1 MRKILVFFILFVII
15 SFTSLILIL
24 STIGIETNKFN
35 KLVTE
40 KASQDKNISLKL
52 ETIKFKINP
61 KEFSL
66 FLETQNPEIKYRDLL
81 MPVNNIKVYVDFLS
95 FFRAD
100 PIIKKINL
108 MSGELSINQI
118 SKLSSIIKP
127 STFKSLLNNK
137 IKEGKLISE
146 IEIFLKNDGSI
157 KDFIVKGTIRNL
169 KVELFNNINLKKTNL
184 SFFADKNDILIKN
197 IFGFLEEIKI
207 SDGDIRLNLE
217 NGIKLNSNF
226 NSKID
231 LSDQVTKKYIDFFK
245 KYDVIKGLRTIK
257 ADLNNNFS
265 IEFDN
270 TYKVKDYNYNINGKL
285 QKIKFELLSPIKNN
299 FIFEEIKNIYFSDLR
314 MKTSFK
320 PNAIKISGDG
330 KYSFDESN
338 FLDINL
344 ENNFNNEILNLKLDF
359 DYIKNIQLDLI
370 NYKKPQN
377 SVANIFLVLKKKK
390 DDIIINELNFKE
402 ENNSIKI
409 QDLNFNNNTLL
420 SFKKIEVKTANNDFG
435 IEKGKKIKIKGTK
448 FDATNLVKVFN
459 KSSKEKIFSKINSAI
474 EIDFKNINVPMSE
487 KLENFKLIGEI
498 KKGQFVKISSKGDYG
513 NNNFLDISMTRNK
526 NDNKKYL
533 EIYSDLTQPLLSEYS
548 FFKGLSEGKLIF
560 TSVIDGTKSN
570 SKLKIENFKVIN
582 APGMIK
588 LLSLADLGGL
598 ADLAEGEGLSFDI
611 LEISMEKNKN
621 FLKLNEILAL
631 GPSLSVLM
639 EGYQDESGLTSLR
652 GTIVPAK
659 MLNKMIS
666 KIPVIGNIVI
676 PKEVGEG
683 LFGISFKMKGPKGN
697 IKTTI
702 NPIKTLTPRFI
713 QKVIERNKEIK

>member
-66 FLETQNPEIKYRDLL
+66 FLETQNPKIKYRDLL

-100 PIIKKINL
+100 LIINKINL
-108 MSGELSINQI
+108 LSGELSIIQI

-146 IEIFLKNDGSI
+146 IEIFLKDDGSI

-697 IKTTI
+697 IKTKI

>member
-1 MRKILVFFILFVII
+1 MRKILAYFILFVII
-15 SFTSLILIL
+15 SFISLILIL

-40 KASQDKNISLKL
+40 RTSQDKNISLKL

-100 PIIKKINL
+100 LIIKKINL
-108 MSGELSINQI
+108 LSGELNIIQIN
-118 SKLSSIIKP
+118 KLSSIIKP

-146 IEIFLKNDGSI
+146 IEIFLKDDGSI

-231 LSDQVTKKYIDFFK
+231 LSDQVIKKYIDFFK
-245 KYDVIKGLRTIK
+245 KYDGVKGLRSLK

-270 TYKVKDYNYNINGKL
+270 TYKVKDYNYSINGKL
-285 QKIKFELLSPIKNN
+285 PKINFDLLSPIKNN

-314 MKTSFK
+314 IKTTFK
-320 PNAIKISGDG
+320 PNTIKISGDG
-330 KYSFDESN
+330 KYSFDNSN

-344 ENNFNNEILNLKLDF
+344 ENNFNNEILDLKLDF

-370 NYKKPQN
+370 NYKKPEN

-390 DDIIINELNFKE
+390 DDININELNFKE
-402 ENNSIKI
+402 ENNLIKI
-409 QDLNFNNNTLL
+409 QDLNFNNNTLS
-420 SFKKIEVKTANNDFG
+420 SFKKIEVKTDNNDFG
-435 IEKGKKIKIKGTK
+435 IEKGKKIIIKGTK

-459 KSSKEKIFSKINSAI
+459 KSSKDKIFSKINSAI

-487 KLENFKLIGEI
+487 KLQNFKLIGEI

-513 NNNFLDISMTRNK
+513 DNNFLDISMTRNK

-533 EIYSDLTQPLLSEYS
+533 EIYSDLTRPLLSEYG

-560 TSVIDGTKSN
+560 TSIIDDTKSN
-570 SKLKIENFKVIN
+570 SKLKIENFKVKN

-621 FLKLNEILAL
+621 LLKLNEILAL

-659 MLNKMIS
+659 TLNKMIS

>member
-1 MRKILVFFILFVII
+1 MKKILVNLIIFIII
-15 SFTSLILIL
+15 SFISLILIL

-40 KASQDKNISLKL
+40 RTFQDKNISLKL
-52 ETIKFKINP
+52 DTIKFKINP

-66 FLETQNPEIKYRDLL
+66 FLETQNPEIEYRDLL
-81 MPVNNIKVYVDFLS
+81 LPVNNIKVYVDFLS

-108 MSGELSINQI
+108 MSGELSITQI
-118 SKLSSIIKP
+118 SKLSTIIKP

-146 IEIFLKNDGSI
+146 IEIFLKDDGSI
-157 KDFIVKGTIRNL
+157 KDLIVKGTIRNL

-197 IFGFLEEIKI
+197 IFGFLDEIKI

-231 LSDQVTKKYIDFFK
+231 LNDQVTKKYIDFFK

-270 TYKVKDYNYNINGKL
+270 TYKVKDYNYSINGKL

-370 NYKKPQN
+370 NYKKPEN

-390 DDIIINELNFKE
+390 NDIIINELNFKE

-420 SFKKIEVKTANNDFG
+420 SFKKIEVKTANNF
-435 IEKGKKIKIKGTK
+435 
-448 FDATNLVKVFN
+448 
-459 KSSKEKIFSKINSAI
+459 KIF
-474 EIDFKNINVPMSE
+474 
-487 KLENFKLIGEI
+487 NFK
-498 KKGQFVKISSKGDYG
+498 F
-513 NNNFLDISMTRNK
+513 
-526 NDNKKYL
+526 
-533 EIYSDLTQPLLSEYS
+533 
-548 FFKGLSEGKLIF
+548 
-560 TSVIDGTKSN
+560 
-570 SKLKIENFKVIN
+570 
-582 APGMIK
+582 
-588 LLSLADLGGL
+588 
-598 ADLAEGEGLSFDI
+598 
-611 LEISMEKNKN
+611 
-621 FLKLNEILAL
+621 
-631 GPSLSVLM
+631 
-639 EGYQDESGLTSLR
+639 
-652 GTIVPAK
+652 
-659 MLNKMIS
+659 
-666 KIPVIGNIVI
+666 
-676 PKEVGEG
+676 
-683 LFGISFKMKGPKGN
+683 
-697 IKTTI
+697 
-702 NPIKTLTPRFI
+702 
-713 QKVIERNKEIK
+713 

>member
-1 MRKILVFFILFVII
+1 MRKILAYFILFVII
-15 SFTSLILIL
+15 SFISLILIL

-40 KASQDKNISLKL
+40 RTSQDKNISLKL

-100 PIIKKINL
+100 LIIKKINL
-108 MSGELSINQI
+108 LSGELNIIQIN
-118 SKLSSIIKP
+118 KLSSIIKP

-146 IEIFLKNDGSI
+146 IEIFLKDDGSI

-231 LSDQVTKKYIDFFK
+231 LSDQVIKKYIDFFK
-245 KYDVIKGLRTIK
+245 KYDGVKGLRSLK

-270 TYKVKDYNYNINGKL
+270 TYKVKDYNYSINGKL
-285 QKIKFELLSPIKNN
+285 PKINFDLLSPIKNN

-314 MKTSFK
+314 IKTTFK
-320 PNAIKISGDG
+320 PNTIKISGDG
-330 KYSFDESN
+330 KYSFDNSN

-344 ENNFNNEILNLKLDF
+344 ENNFNNEILDLKLDF

-370 NYKKPQN
+370 NYKKPEN

-390 DDIIINELNFKE
+390 DDININELNFKE
-402 ENNSIKI
+402 ENNLIKI

-435 IEKGKKIKIKGTK
+435 IEKGKKIIIKGTK

-459 KSSKEKIFSKINSAI
+459 KSSKDKIFSKINSAI

-487 KLENFKLIGEI
+487 KLQNFKLIGEI

-513 NNNFLDISMTRNK
+513 DNNFLDISMTRNK

-533 EIYSDLTQPLLSEYS
+533 EIYSDLTRPLLSEYG

-560 TSVIDGTKSN
+560 TSIIDDTKSN
-570 SKLKIENFKVIN
+570 SKLKIENFKVKN

-621 FLKLNEILAL
+621 LLKLNEILAL

-659 MLNKMIS
+659 TLNKMIS

>member
-66 FLETQNPEIKYRDLL
+66 FLETQNPKIKYRDLL

-100 PIIKKINL
+100 LIINKINL
-108 MSGELSINQI
+108 LSGELSIIQI

-146 IEIFLKNDGSI
+146 IEIFLKDDGSI

-659 MLNKMIS
+659 TLNKMIS

-713 QKVIERNKEIK
+713 QKVIEKNKEIK

>member
-1 MRKILVFFILFVII
+1 MII
-15 SFTSLILIL
+15 IL

-35 KLVTE
+35 EIISE
-40 KASQDKNISLKL
+40 KVNETNKIKL
-52 ETIKFKINP
+52 ELDTIKFKLDP
-61 KEFSL
+61 KELSL
-66 FLETQNPEIKYRDLL
+66 FLETKNPEIIYRDLL
-81 MPVNNIKVYVDFLS
+81 VPVSNIKIYLDSLS
-95 FFRAD
+95 LLKSD
-100 PIIKKINL
+100 PIIKKASL
-108 MSGELSINQI
+108 KSKELDIIQI

-146 IEIFLKNDGSI
+146 IQIFFNDDGLI
-157 KDFIVKGTIRNL
+157 EDFIVKGTVRNL
-169 KVELFNNINLKKTNL
+169 KVELLSNINFNNTNL

-231 LSDQVTKKYIDFFK
+231 LSDQVIKKYIDFFK
-245 KYDVIKGLRTIK
+245 KYDGVKGLRSLK

-270 TYKVKDYNYNINGKL
+270 TYKVKDYNYSINGKL
-285 QKIKFELLSPIKNN
+285 PKINFDLLSPIKNN

-314 MKTSFK
+314 IKTTFK
-320 PNAIKISGDG
+320 PNTIKISGDG
-330 KYSFDESN
+330 KYSFDNSN

-344 ENNFNNEILNLKLDF
+344 ENNFNNEILDLKLDF

-370 NYKKPQN
+370 NYKKPEN

-390 DDIIINELNFKE
+390 DDININELNFKE
-402 ENNSIKI
+402 ENNLIKI
-409 QDLNFNNNTLL
+409 QDLNFNNNTLS
-420 SFKKIEVKTANNDFG
+420 SFKKIEVKTDNNDFG
-435 IEKGKKIKIKGTK
+435 IEKGKKIIIKGTK

-459 KSSKEKIFSKINSAI
+459 KSSKDKIFSKINSAI

-487 KLENFKLIGEI
+487 KLQNFKLIGEI

-513 NNNFLDISMTRNK
+513 DNNFLDISMTRNK

-533 EIYSDLTQPLLSEYS
+533 EIYSDLTRPLLSEYG

-560 TSVIDGTKSN
+560 TSIIDDTKSN
-570 SKLKIENFKVIN
+570 SKLKIENFKVKN

-621 FLKLNEILAL
+621 LLKLNEILAL

-659 MLNKMIS
+659 TLNKMIS

-713 QKVIERNKEIK
+713 QKVIEKNKKIK

>member
-100 PIIKKINL
+100 LIIKKINL
-108 MSGELSINQI
+108 LSGELSIIQI

-146 IEIFLKNDGSI
+146 IEIFLKDDGSI

-621 FLKLNEILAL
+621 LLKLNEILAL

-659 MLNKMIS
+659 TLNKMIS

-697 IKTTI
+697 IKTKI